1 MSRLGFVCSVHCAD
15 RWRLGGRGE
24 ESVTLRAEKKREKEG
39 KNEKNNEKNKN
50 KNEKKMKKKTH
61 ELFDIIRVRFRT

>member
-1 MSRLGFVCSVHCAD
+1 MVSSVHCAD

-39 KNEKNNEKNKN
+39 KK
-50 KNEKKMKKKTH
+50 EKKVLLIEQLQFSMKLATSRH
-61 ELFDIIRVRFRT
+61 LILSNEV

>member
-1 MSRLGFVCSVHCAD
+1 MSRLGFVCSVHCVD

-39 KNEKNNEKNKN
+39 KNEKNNEKNIK
-50 KNEKKMKKKTH
+50 KNEKK
-61 ELFDIIRVRFRT
+61 